1 MLNGLVCFIAGFA
14 LASIYGNIF
23 LSDKAKR
30 KADEYAYNKVEEE
43 DVRA

>member
-23 LSDKAKR
+23 VSEKAKR
-30 KADEYAYNKVEEE
+30 KAANYEYDEVEEE
-43 DVRA
+43 NI